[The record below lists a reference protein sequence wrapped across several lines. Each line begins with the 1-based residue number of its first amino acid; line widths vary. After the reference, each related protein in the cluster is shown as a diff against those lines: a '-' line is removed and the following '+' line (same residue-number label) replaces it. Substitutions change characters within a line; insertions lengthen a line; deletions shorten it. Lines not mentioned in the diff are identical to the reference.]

1 MLRDVWVRQELGRMT
16 MSSSTVEAARALE
29 RRWNEATVAVIR
41 AQVAYA
47 ELESHGNADDGTI
60 VAAWP
65 RGRVAAVVARAGT
78 AAAAVG
84 GAGSGVEARWLTHA
98 SI

>member
-1 MLRDVWVRQELGRMT
+1 MLRDVWVRQELGQMT

-47 ELESHGNADDGTI
+47 ELESHGNADDGTV
-60 VAAWP
+60 VAAWL
-65 RGRVAAVVARAGT
+65 RLWRAQERQRQLSAELDRVSKHDG
-78 AAAAVG
+78 
-84 GAGSGVEARWLTHA
+84 
-98 SI
+98 

>member
-1 MLRDVWVRQELGRMT
+1 MT

-29 RRWNEATVAVIR
+29 RRWKEATVAVIR

-60 VAAWP
+60 VAAWL
-65 RGRVAAVVARAGT
+65 RLWRAQERQRQLSAELDRVSKHDG
-78 AAAAVG
+78 
-84 GAGSGVEARWLTHA
+84 
-98 SI
+98 